1 MKKTLAID
9 CSKLNT
15 RFPTGTHRF
24 LVGFLNELVKKDDY
38 EYYFYVNNIDE
49 KFLIQHNFFSKGKV
63 INLQYPYFYTQLGL
77 LLEIDK
83 YDYFLFPWQ
92 TMPFLGIFS
101 KSQKISIIHDT
112 GFSYISKITTFLTQ
126 FISNQIFSVSE
137 STAKKLFRKSYI
149 IGEGVDQKL
158 FYPVNASELK
168 IYSKNFEIPDFF
180 ILSLGRIEP
189 RKNVENNIKAYAKVK
204 KYYPNLKYIFIGNF
218 ENNEEKI
225 YSLVSELGLSREEIV
240 FKNYVSD
247 FELNIYLNK
256 MEFLVF
262 TSFDEGFGLPVLEAY
277 SVQKPVLLSNIQQL
291 ADFKLSANQL
301 ADPFSVDAISEK
313 MIKFLKRQH
322 GIDSKKAYKEVLSR
336 FSWKKTLEIFVNN
349 LK

>member
-1 MKKTLAID
+1 MKKSIGID
-9 CSKLNT
+9 CSKLNN
-15 RFPTGTHRF
+15 PYKTGTHRF
-24 LVGFLNELVKKDDY
+24 LVGFLNELVKNDEF
-38 EYYFYVNNIDE
+38 EYFFYVNKDGD
-49 KFLIQHNFFSKGKV
+49 FLKQFSFAKKGKV
-63 INLQYPYFYTQLGL
+63 ICLNYPFLYTQIGL
-77 LLEIDK
+77 LKSLKNHDF
-83 YDYFLFPWQ
+83 FLFPWQ
-92 TMPFLGIFS
+92 TLPFLGMLNS
-101 KSQKISIIHDT
+101 CKKVSIIHDLGYST
-112 GFSYISKITTFLTQ
+112 NARITTFFTQ
-126 FISNQIFSVSE
+126 LISDKIYSVSA
-137 STAKKLFRKSYI
+137 STAKSLFRSSI
-149 IGEGVDQKL
+149 VIGEGVDTSL
-158 FYPVNASELK
+158 FYPIPSAELK
-168 IYSKNFEIPDFF
+168 IKAQQLDLPNFF
-180 ILSLGRIEP
+180 ILSVGRVEK
-189 RKNVENNIKAYAKVK
+189 RKNVYNNIKAFSKLK
-204 KYYPNLKYIFIGNF
+204 KFYPNLKYIFIGNF